1 MGAGGAAII
10 GERGVEDG
18 AKRPCRD
25 DVSWAGAKP
34 FNAGIAIVAEQVEV
48 VSNNRSL
55 GSVVVQLW
63 SGPTVSSVAGDQR
76 AVEGE
81 GATVTHAAARGAS
94 VARDRGIGQ
103 G

>member
-1 MGAGGAAII
+1 MRSSGAAVI

-18 AKRPCRD
+18 AERLCRD
-25 DVSWAGAKP
+25 DISWAGAKP

-48 VSNNRSL
+48 VSDDRML
-55 GSVVVQLW
+55 VVQLW
-63 SGPTVSSVAGDQR
+63 SGPTGSSVAGDQR

-81 GATVTHAAARGAS
+81 SATVTHAAARGAS

>member
-1 MGAGGAAII
+1 MRLRWAAVI

-18 AKRPCRD
+18 AKRLCRD
-25 DVSWAGAKP
+25 YIGGTRREVRYT
-34 FNAGIAIVAEQVEV
+34 GIAVVAEQVEV
-48 VSNNRSL
+48 VSIDCRA
-55 GSVVVQLW
+55 VEQLRRGAT
-63 SGPTVSSVAGDQR
+63 SRGVAGDQR

-81 GATVTHAAARGAS
+81 GGVVMHAAAIAGR

>member
-48 VSNNRSL
+48 VSNDRML
-55 GSVVVQLW
+55 VVQLR
-63 SGPTVSSVAGDQR
+63 SGPTGSSVAGDQR

>member
-1 MGAGGAAII
+1 MRLRRPTVVS
-10 GERGVEDG
+10 ECGVEDG
-18 AKRPCRD
+18 AERLCRD
-25 DVSWAGAKP
+25 DISWAGAKP

-48 VSNNRSL
+48 VSDDRML
-55 GSVVVQLW
+55 FVQLW

-76 AVEGE
+76 AVECE